1 MWKPRVLPVRAR
13 PSLGGGA
20 ARFAAEIRAR
30 FGPPPDSQLY
40 PEAWLVFREQEER
53 EEEQAVSEIHLT
65 QLTLRLAL
73 QLNEYFTAVHRDVW
87 GKMEV
92 QSLRET
98 LHTCLTAL
106 ESRDRETCR
115 EVRLLLSLSQQDK
128 GAEEPRPANS
138 QTMETVRERLVRR
151 LTALERETARPTGA
165 GTVTPLDS
173 RPEGQG
179 AKSPETA
186 QRQPGR
192 LLASPWRQAVLPTLG
207 TPASRRQQA
216 ERQAQ
221 AALQEH
227 KERFL
232 QLLSRT
238 EPRER
243 EELWH
248 IAEEHTYLTVRRR
261 QQWNEEYHL
270 EASEKLERL
279 VRESTGAE
287 YTYLIQVLRQQLSRE
302 SSSGAEARPGDKAA
316 VPQSA
321 AAAPQPE
328 QPEAAA
334 RGLLTQAA
342 PMLDWLD
349 RTLRQGRVRRTAMLA
364 QLQAAPEPEQ
374 RAFLTLARESGVIR
388 ALRGQPEPSGGE
400 AAAWEQLTLVT
411 RESRRRELEEL
422 VQWTRAIPREEKA
435 PGVQAAVPGPS
446 ASAGP
451 TRTESP
457 QRAQSATEPA
467 PGQAVSALSKQ
478 ESAGGRALRQFL
490 TRGGPEDRQRLARM
504 VAAARPGELDDLA
517 AGRRKGTGEEAPTG
531 SRWERT
537 GETVLRLLEGSA
549 DPVRLLERVK
559 AAQGVPG
566 KETGG
571 TARTE
576 DDRAGF
582 HPPADLEHRHLP
594 SRGQTPSGTEP
605 FQTAPRPNSAV
616 SQQTQETA
624 GRPRSQPDREQSPKT
639 EPLLDRVIRW
649 AEDRRRWERL
659 ELARTVLLSSRVE
672 HAQREEH
679 THSLALSGTSGRG
692 RRETASALSP
702 YRRPELIPWQPWN
715 EPPAGQSPTSGRPA
729 ADILAAVPLEVPG
742 PFQRRQLGRPGEAA
756 PQPTKQSQAQA
767 TRPPLAGRAGRKE
780 GVPEQE
786 PAPTES
792 PAMWEPIP
800 PWADTP
806 RPELRFR
813 PAMPPRRT
821 VQPRQGMFPVR
832 QTRFQS
838 PAPARGA
845 EQAAAPLY
853 PDVEPVPLEERP
865 IATGGPALY
874 RGAPSPLNRRSL
886 MPPPAVPTFLKENG
900 PLGHP
905 QAAPRT
911 PARPGREDFSQP
923 QAPQMELRREQG
935 REAPKPGERSV
946 EKQVELAMERQ
957 APQLHLLRRQ
967 TQEQERAL
975 KEQRQDLGALK
986 KRLEQQEAQVR
997 RAVETARIPAL
1008 EEPAQVRRLAKAV
1021 MKELEDQLRLERQR
1035 RGLS

>member
-374 RAFLTLARESGVIR
+374 RAFLALARESGVIR
-388 ALRGQPEPSGGE
+388 ALRGQPELSGGE

-411 RESRRRELEEL
+411 RGSRRRELEEL
-422 VQWTRAIPREEKA
+422 VQWTRAAQREEKS
-435 PGVQAAVPGPS
+435 PRVQAAVPGLS

-451 TRTESP
+451 ARTESP
-457 QRAQSATEPA
+457 QGAQRATEPA
-467 PGQAVSALSKQ
+467 PGQTGSALSKQ

-490 TRGGPEDRQRLARM
+490 TWGGPEDRQRLARM
-504 VAAARPGELDDLA
+504 VAAARPGEQEALLA
-517 AGRRKGTGEEAPTG
+517 GLWKVTEDEAPAG

-549 DPVRLLERVK
+549 DPVQLLERVK
-559 AAQGVPG
+559 AAQGVPEN
-566 KETGG
+566 ET
-571 TARTE
+571 
-576 DDRAGF
+576 AG
-582 HPPADLEHRHLP
+582 DLEHRHLP
-594 SRGQTPSGTEP
+594 SRGQTLPGAEP
-605 FQTAPRPNSAV
+605 FQTTVPPNSVV

-624 GRPRSQPDREQSPKT
+624 GRPRSQPNREQPQKT
-639 EPLLDRVIRW
+639 EPLLERVIRW

-692 RRETASALSP
+692 RRETASILSP
-702 YRRPELIPWQPWN
+702 YRRSELIPWQPWN

-729 ADILAAVPLEVPG
+729 ADILAAVPLEMPG
-742 PFQRRQLGRPGEAA
+742 SFQRRQPGRPGEAA

-767 TRPPLAGRAGRKE
+767 TRPPLTGREDRKE
-780 GVPEQE
+780 RVPEQE
-786 PAPTES
+786 PAPTKS

-821 VQPRQGMFPVR
+821 VQPRQGMFSLR
-832 QTRFQS
+832 QAHVQS

-853 PDVEPVPLEERP
+853 PNEEPVPLQKRP
-865 IATGGPALY
+865 TATGEPALY
-874 RGAPSPLNRRSL
+874 QGAPSPLNRRSP

-900 PLGHP
+900 PMGHP
-905 QAAPRT
+905 QAVPRT
-911 PARPGREDFSQP
+911 PARPGREDFLQP
-923 QAPQMELRREQG
+923 QAPQLELRREQG